1 MPGCFWL
8 GIGED
13 NRYWALGLVLGVFAI
28 TGHALGNFIFYNL
41 PLSILAGLFLAQAWR
56 LYHRQGETA
65 PILPRLGFRHY
76 GVAQLSLVLL
86 FVAAGWFL
94 LLDSGVYLLFSD
106 NAWLNSVITQPNARA
121 VFLMRAARFLEVVRP
136 QATQPWVY
144 MGNAYQNLA
153 AEAKAMPVAQR
164 KVLLEAALRQ
174 YRMSLV
180 GIPRQAGVYNAIG
193 NVYLSQWQVLGMR
206 HRAALDKAL
215 LAWRRGLA
223 IDPSSINLRSE
234 IASNAFFNRG
244 QVRGGLD
251 FLKDGLERPLFP
263 EPRALLQWVIASDT
277 WRLAHDPHAAEQIL
291 VRSLR
296 RNPDFAPTQQLLRE
310 IVTARATSAGSTAH
324 AG

>member
-1 MPGCFWL
+1 
-8 GIGED
+8 
-13 NRYWALGLVLGVFAI
+13 
-28 TGHALGNFIFYNL
+28 
-41 PLSILAGLFLAQAWR
+41 
-56 LYHRQGETA
+56 
-65 PILPRLGFRHY
+65 
-76 GVAQLSLVLL
+76 
-86 FVAAGWFL
+86 
-94 LLDSGVYLLFSD
+94 
-106 NAWLNSVITQPNARA
+106 
-121 VFLMRAARFLEVVRP
+121 
-136 QATQPWVY
+136 
-144 MGNAYQNLA
+144 
-153 AEAKAMPVAQR
+153 
-164 KVLLEAALRQ
+164 
-174 YRMSLV
+174 
-180 GIPRQAGVYNAIG
+180 
-193 NVYLSQWQVLGMR
+193 MR

-296 RNPDFAPTQQLLRE
+296 KNPDFAPTQQLLRE